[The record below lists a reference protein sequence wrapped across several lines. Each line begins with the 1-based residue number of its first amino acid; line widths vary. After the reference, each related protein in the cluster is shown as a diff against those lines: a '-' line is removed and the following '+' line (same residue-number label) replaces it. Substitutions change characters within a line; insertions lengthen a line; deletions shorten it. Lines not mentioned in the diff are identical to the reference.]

1 LAELFHPRREEWK
14 EHFEWKGIY
23 LAGKTA
29 VGRTTIRVLN
39 INSEDQLA
47 LRSS

>member
-1 LAELFHPRREEWK
+1 LFDPRHQRWED
-14 EHFEWKGIY
+14 HFAWRGIY
-23 LAGKTA
+23 VIGKTA

-39 INSEDQLA
+39 MNSEEQLA